1 MKKHFKI
8 LVLIVALFFFCA
20 LIKGSFSIYKELK
33 DDTIDLNIR
42 DSITCSLRFD
52 PTDGEIDPD
61 PYIMTVTAGTQIGP
75 LPTPTRTGYNFAG
88 WYTDPYTG
96 SKISSNTIATTD
108 DTFYARWVKLVCKK
122 ATTLHSET
130 CSSDGSCYTKGY
142 YGNNAKI
149 DYGNIPGVNSP
160 ATGDAYDCDVNDDGV
175 YDPAT
180 ERFYYIREVVEDS
193 GSVPIGNSF
202 LVHYTSFDE
211 SGQMDSSK
219 DRGSYTYDLA
229 KSYLPKSSLPTL
241 TLWDDSALISMDGN
255 VTRFI
260 NRDDLIL
267 EEIISPLVNF
277 S

>member
-149 DYGNIPGVNSP
+149 DYGNPI
-160 ATGDAYDCDVNDDGV
+160 
-175 YDPAT
+175 
-180 ERFYYIREVVEDS
+180 IRRSRRSSDMCL
-193 GSVPIGNSF
+193 PRF
-202 LVHYTSFDE
+202 LV
-211 SGQMDSSK
+211 
-219 DRGSYTYDLA
+219 R
-229 KSYLPKSSLPTL
+229 
-241 TLWDDSALISMDGN
+241 
-255 VTRFI
+255 R
-260 NRDDLIL
+260 
-267 EEIISPLVNF
+267 
-277 S
+277 